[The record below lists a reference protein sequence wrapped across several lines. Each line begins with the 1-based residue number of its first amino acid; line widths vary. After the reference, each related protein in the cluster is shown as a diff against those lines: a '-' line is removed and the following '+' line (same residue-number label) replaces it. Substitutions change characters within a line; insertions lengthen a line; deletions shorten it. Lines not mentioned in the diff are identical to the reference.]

1 MNNFSK
7 ALLFCFVVVSTVSCS
22 KKSEEFLLSSD
33 IIVAVGDSLTYG
45 YGTTLDKSYPVVLS
59 GLINMTVI
67 NEGINGDTS
76 SGVLERIDQI
86 IKDQN
91 PKMII
96 LGIGGNDML
105 RRTPR
110 DETVRNITEIIQII
124 KAANIMPII
133 LAEPEPSVFGAA
145 VGNLNDATLYKE
157 IADQENV
164 FIIEN
169 TFSKYLSN
177 NDYKSD
183 PIHLNEKGYA
193 LVAQDVRDFLVKKQ
207 FILD

>member
-1 MNNFSK
+1 MKKFFK
-7 ALLFCFVVVSTVSCS
+7 ALLFFFVVVSTVSCS

-33 IIVAVGDSLTYG
+33 VIVAVGDSLTYG
-45 YGTTLDKSYPVVLS
+45 YGTTLDKSYPAVLS
-59 GLINMTVI
+59 GLINMNVV

-76 SGVLERIDQI
+76 SGVLGRIDQI
-86 IKDQN
+86 IKEQN

-96 LGIGGNDML
+96 VGIGGNDML

-110 DETVRNITEIIQII
+110 EETVRNITEIIQII
-124 KAANIMPII
+124 KASNIIPII
-133 LAEPEPSVFGAA
+133 LAEPEPSVLGAA
-145 VGNLNDATLYKE
+145 VGNLNDATFYKE
-157 IADQENV
+157 IAKQEDV